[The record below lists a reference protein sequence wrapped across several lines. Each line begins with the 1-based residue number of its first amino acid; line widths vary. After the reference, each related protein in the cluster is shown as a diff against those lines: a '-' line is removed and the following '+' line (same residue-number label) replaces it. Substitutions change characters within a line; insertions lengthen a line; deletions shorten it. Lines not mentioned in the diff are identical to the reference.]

1 MFNINKNKAEY
12 KEKIKESYVE
22 EITDHAENSYFDG
35 YVVFNYDSIK
45 NVVKTKKI
53 NGIEKTVKYLVLETQ
68 SDLPFKNFDEVRLD
82 GRDVYEITD
91 VDIKINDKF
100 KSLIAINPEIRKRYE
115 YKVLTLHAS

>member
-22 EITDHAENSYFDG
+22 EITDHAENSYFAG

-45 NVVKTKKI
+45 KIVKTQKI
-53 NGIEKTVKYLVLETQ
+53 NGIQKTIKYLVLETQ
-68 SDLPFKNFDEVRLD
+68 SDLPFKNYDEVRLD

-91 VDIKINDKF
+91 VDVKVNDKF
-100 KSLIAINPEIRKRYE
+100 KSLIAINPEIRNRYE
-115 YKVLTLHAS
+115 YKVLTLYES

>member
-22 EITDHAENSYFDG
+22 EITDHAENSYFAG

-45 NVVKTKKI
+45 KIVKTKKI

-91 VDIKINDKF
+91 VDIKVNDKF

-115 YKVLTLHAS
+115 YKILTLYAS